1 MVYIYSIP
9 KIPSRCSLVTIV
21 KDIANDFGV
30 NTPFLIKHKAVRKKQ
45 FDESRCHEEIL
56 ENERAFQV
64 NYFLVLVDMASTSF
78 RIKFEELSMFKGIFG
93 FLLNSST
100 LRSLNDRERRVL
112 QLICKHFLS

>member
-9 KIPSRCSLVTIV
+9 KISSRCSLVTIV

-30 NTPFLIKHKAVRKKQ
+30 NTSFPIKRKAVRKKQ

-64 NYFLVLVDMASTSF
+64 NYFLVLVDMASTSL
-78 RIKFEELSMFKGIFG
+78 RTRFEELSMFRYIWVFIE
-93 FLLNSST
+93 L
-100 LRSLNDRERRVL
+100 
-112 QLICKHFLS
+112 KHTKLTKW